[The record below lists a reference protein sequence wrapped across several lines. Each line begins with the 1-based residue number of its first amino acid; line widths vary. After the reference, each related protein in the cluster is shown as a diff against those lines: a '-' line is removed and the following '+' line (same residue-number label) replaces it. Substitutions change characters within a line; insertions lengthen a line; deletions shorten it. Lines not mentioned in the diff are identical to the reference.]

1 MAAKALVLQ
10 KYQIGMELV
19 VEILNATGFIAHG
32 ARDAKEVIKMTKN
45 ESYDLIIMDAEPLG
59 MDGIELA
66 NLIRDETSYK
76 NVALIVLTANA
87 TRREKEKFIAA
98 GFDAYMTTPVSVS
111 EFMKTIEKYNK

>member
-10 KYQIGMELV
+10 KYQLDMELV
-19 VEILNATGFIAHG
+19 VEMLKATGFIAHG
-32 ARDAKEVIKMTKN
+32 ARDAKEAIKMTKN
-45 ESYDLIIMDAEPLG
+45 ERYDLIIMDAEPLG
-59 MDGIELA
+59 MEGIELA
-66 NLIRDETSYK
+66 KLIRDESSYK

-87 TRREKEKFIAA
+87 TRREKEKFITA

>member
-1 MAAKALVLQ
+1 MATKALVLQ
-10 KYQIGMELV
+10 KYQLDMELV
-19 VEILNATGFIAHG
+19 VEMLKATGFIAHG
-32 ARDAKEVIKMTKN
+32 ARDAKEAIKMTKN

-59 MDGIELA
+59 MESIELA
-66 NLIRDETSYK
+66 KLIRNNSSYE

-87 TRREKEKFIAA
+87 TKREKEKFITA